1 MGGHRVQTQRRAGM
15 LLARKDR
22 KKTGGP
28 ATRSNDETRP
38 MGTHRAG
45 IIWPF
50 TVKPYAASRFEC
62 AVMLLTASKLF
73 S

>member
-1 MGGHRVQTQRRAGM
+1 MEATACKPSAAPGCWLGRIETKRA
-15 LLARKDR
+15 
-22 KKTGGP
+22 P
-28 ATRSNDETRP
+28 ATRSNDETRS

-62 AVMLLTASKLF
+62 AVMWLTASKLF